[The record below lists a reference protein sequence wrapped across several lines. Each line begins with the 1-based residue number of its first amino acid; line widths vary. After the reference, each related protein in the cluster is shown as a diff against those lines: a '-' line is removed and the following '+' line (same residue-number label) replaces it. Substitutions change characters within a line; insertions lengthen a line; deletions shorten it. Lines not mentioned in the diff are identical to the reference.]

1 MFYRSIFEN
10 QEHVMEDSWR
20 LQAKQL
26 ARRRGDYGFD
36 APYVPIIFGIIGIC
50 CLIGCIFTVPPLNII
65 LLLYAIFMF
74 LCMSSYIYTTRRG
87 KFQVW
92 AKVLSQLELRGDEQL
107 LDMGCGRGAVLLMAA
122 NLLPNGHVTGVDLWK
137 SGDQS
142 GNAAKATLRNAEL
155 EGVVERVTLQT
166 GDMRKLPFPDGSFDV
181 VLSSLAIH
189 NIPKPGGRVQ
199 AIDEAVRVLKPG
211 GKLLIAD
218 IRQTQFYAQ
227 RLREL
232 GMTGVM
238 QRPLDPR
245 FWYGGPWVAT
255 SLVSATK
262 PSWVSAPPLRKE

>member
-1 MFYRSIFEN
+1 MSQHKKY
-10 QEHVMEDSWR
+10 VMEQSRR

-36 APYVPIIFGIIGIC
+36 APYVPVIFGIIGIG
-50 CLIGCIFTVPPLNII
+50 CLIACLFTTSPLNII
-65 LLLYAIFMF
+65 LLIYAIFMF
-74 LCMSSYIYTTRRG
+74 LCMISYIYTTRWG

-92 AKVLSQLELRGDEQL
+92 AKLLSQLELRDDEHL

-122 NLLPNGHVTGVDLWK
+122 KLLPNGHATGVDLWK
-137 SGDQS
+137 TSDQS
-142 GNAAKATLRNAEL
+142 GNAATVTQHNAEL
-155 EGVVERVTLQT
+155 EGVAGRVTLQT
-166 GDMRKLPFPDGSFDV
+166 GDMQKLPFPDDSFDV

-189 NIPKPGGRVQ
+189 NIHTADGRAQ

-211 GKLLIAD
+211 GKILIAD

-238 QRPLDPR
+238 QLPLDPR

-255 SLVSATK
+255 SLVRATK
-262 PSWVSAPPLRKE
+262 PSWVA